1 MIDIQGIKND
11 RVLRA
16 RVMKRVGAALETLKV
31 TPVRARVTFFDN
43 NSPKGGRAMRC
54 AVDVRVPHRP
64 AVHVEHVEMTKRL
77 AFDGVVAALERQ
89 IEGRRKR
96 ERENRRHPKKY
107 FVAKRLLGGG
117 TRLRAPRGES
127 TRGRPDSVQWPGSKR
142 P

>member
-1 MIDIQGIKND
+1 MMIDIQGIKKD

-16 RVMKRVGAALETLKV
+16 RVMKRVGEALETLKV
-31 TPVRARVTFFDN
+31 TPVSARVTFVDEN
-43 NSPKGGRAMRC
+43 GPKSGRAMRC

-64 AVHVEHVEMTKRL
+64 AVHVEHVETTNRL

-89 IEGRRKR
+89 LESRGER

-117 TRLRAPRGES
+117 LEAP
-127 TRGRPDSVQWPGSKR
+127 DNAKR
-142 P
+142 VYAGKVG